1 MPRVLRGLHISNV
14 DRTWKGRNGY
24 SKAVLFKS
32 VPVEKGST
40 EELWD
45 DARAA
50 VRARWGDE
58 VWVRDITWD
67 GTDTATGRLVYE
79 RSGDVFQ
86 VTYTTSDGAIT
97 LGDDNPIE
105 VRTEYVP
112 VDKGETMALDM
123 EALDPEVRAH
133 IEGLEAQIK
142 EAAPTDEAIADA
154 VEKAIGEL
162 SAEDLVGKVEGL
174 ALAEPETDPEPD
186 IEELVKGLP
195 EALQAE
201 IRKGQEALTKA
212 EKLEADAEKRHFAE
226 IAKSM
231 PALAEKTDE
240 VADALRMFA
249 KAVGG
254 EDTDQ
259 YKLVNL
265 GKAIGHGED
274 GAVLDDKDE
283 ALQQIDQLAAD
294 MVAKGLAPT
303 TQQAKLALRDTH
315 PALIAKALG

>member
-24 SKAVLFKS
+24 SKAVLFKAVDLEDHVDPS
-32 VPVEKGST
+32 V
-40 EELWD
+40 D
-45 DARAA
+45 
-50 VRARWGDE
+50 
-58 VWVRDITWD
+58 
-67 GTDTATGRLVYE
+67 
-79 RSGDVFQ
+79 
-86 VTYTTSDGAIT
+86 
-97 LGDDNPIE
+97 DDNKEPHM
-105 VRTEYVP
+105 T
-112 VDKGETMALDM
+112 LDM
-123 EALDPEVRAH
+123 EALDPDVRAH

-142 EAAPTDEAIADA
+142 EAAPTDEAIAEA

-174 ALAEPETDPEPD
+174 ALAEPETDPGPD

-212 EKLEADAEKRHFAE
+212 EKLEAEAEKRHFAE

-231 PALAEKTDE
+231 PALNEKTDE
-240 VADALRMFA
+240 VADALRLFA

-259 YKLVNL
+259 YKLVSRVLKAADAQAAEAMKTL
-265 GKAIGHGED
+265 GKAVGHGED
-274 GAVLDDKDE
+274 GAVLNDKDE

-294 MVAKGLAPT
+294 MVTKGLAPT
-303 TQQAKLALRDTH
+303 TQQAKLALRETH